1 MAQLLRALSPVVTV
15 LVQILLLVA
24 PVYMWLY
31 GQVYRLYKLAPTN
44 VLQMVFG
51 AALCFFGGT
60 FTASIA
66 AIEAFRQMG
75 FKRTLEDLHEVMQV
89 YALVQAASIKD
100 DAVDA
105 DADGIADVDQIPPAE
120 LAKRKVK
127 LALVT
132 VKEPAKLQMAL
143 GSLWAAYLA
152 VLATLKLQ
160 FAQTTAIALG
170 IAEMV
175 KFPIVRALG
184 PLLAAGLGKDL
195 QHWGNTI
202 VDTSINFIAILFAWY
217 LQMIISAF
225 YSGLRGGKM
234 LSDGLFALLCEHGI
248 LDKAPGWI
256 IKQPFNPD
264 ESCLDEIVMYI
275 FFVAGF
281 VYQLTSGFDIPF
293 PVNII
298 LLPVTV
304 VEWVLR
310 WQVTFGAIPTSG

>member
-105 DADGIADVDQIPPAE
+105 DADGIADVYQIPPAE

-170 IAEMV
+170 IVETV
-175 KFPIVRALG
+175 QFPLVRALAPLTAQLLG
-184 PLLAAGLGKDL
+184 PDL
-195 QHWGNTI
+195 KHWVETALD
-202 VDTSINFIAILFAWY
+202 VAIKLVAVIFAW
-217 LQMIISAF
+217 
-225 YSGLRGGKM
+225 
-234 LSDGLFALLCEHGI
+234 
-248 LDKAPGWI
+248 
-256 IKQPFNPD
+256 
-264 ESCLDEIVMYI
+264 
-275 FFVAGF
+275 
-281 VYQLTSGFDIPF
+281 
-293 PVNII
+293 
-298 LLPVTV
+298 
-304 VEWVLR
+304 
-310 WQVTFGAIPTSG
+310 